1 MTNRM
6 RFDEDESYGLVVK
19 QEGKVQQTMFKYVV
33 LTLNYQYAQQIVLAE
48 DLKEAAGLLRGHGTT
63 VRSVFIIQNEK
74 ITNKMFVYALS
85 LQGKI
90 PVFIL
95 CPLAMESSLKILC
108 KGLENVF
115 VCSWERSFQNAPDS
129 LRIVI
134 GKNLKGSL
142 EELINNEEEIPY
154 EELQKRVEIRVKG
167 LQTLPAIPEIVLR
180 IMRMVNDPNAN
191 IEALEQLLL
200 NDPAIVQKLLQ
211 VVSAPSFAGA
221 AKTGNW
227 NLKEAIVRLGLKKAG
242 AIAQQVKMMNT
253 FIKPEDSSFDLRRFW
268 EHSIG
273 CAMCFEKICNDK
285 LVPLKE
291 EIPFD
296 TYWIS
301 SILHDIGKMILG
313 FFFWDHFQ
321 NVVTQMAEG
330 RDDLASFREA
340 EVGIG
345 EAAHH
350 ERVGQMLL
358 MKSNVRKE
366 LVEAV
371 SSHHTVT
378 ESSTVLT
385 ALLYLVNNLTKD
397 LGLGYLPDEKGVY
410 TDELLAKL
418 ELKMEDVDKIR
429 ETFTE
434 TLVPEIKNVVE
445 LCLG

>member
-1 MTNRM
+1 MTNRGLL
-6 RFDEDESYGLVVK
+6 DDDESYGLIVK
-19 QEGKVQQTMFKYVV
+19 QEGKVQQAMFKYVV
-33 LTLNYQYAQQIVLAE
+33 LTLNYQYAQQVVIAE

-95 CPLAMESSLKILC
+95 CPLAMESSFKTLC
-108 KGLENVF
+108 NSLENVF
-115 VCSWERSFQNAPDS
+115 VCSWERAFQNSPDA
-129 LRIVI
+129 LRFIV

-142 EELINNEEEIPY
+142 EEMMNSEEEIPY
-154 EELQKRVEIRVKG
+154 DELQKRVEIRVKG

-191 IEALEQLLL
+191 IESLEQLLL

-221 AKTGNW
+221 AKTGKW

-242 AIAQQVKMMNT
+242 VIAQQVKMMNT

-321 NVVTQMAEG
+321 SVVTQMAEG
-330 RDDLASFREA
+330 RTDLATFKEA
-340 EVGIG
+340 EVEIG
-345 EAAHH
+345 EAGHH
-350 ERVGQMLL
+350 EWVGQMLL

-371 SSHHTVT
+371 ISHHTIT

-410 TDELLAKL
+410 PDEVLAKL
-418 ELKMEDVDKIR
+418 EIKMEDVEKIK

-434 TLVPEIKNVVE
+434 TLVPEIRNVVE

>member
-1 MTNRM
+1 M
-6 RFDEDESYGLVVK
+6 DADESYGLVVK
-19 QEGKVQQTMFKYVV
+19 QEGKVQQAMFKYIV
-33 LTLNYQYAQQIVLAE
+33 LTLNYQYAQQIVIAE

-74 ITNKMFVYALS
+74 ITNKMFIYALS

-90 PVFIL
+90 PLFIL
-95 CPLAMESSLKILC
+95 CPLAVESAFKILC
-108 KGLENVF
+108 KDLANVF
-115 VCSWERSFQNAPDS
+115 ICSWERSFQDSPDA
-129 LRIVI
+129 LRFII
-134 GKNLKGSL
+134 ARNLKGSL
-142 EELINNEEEIPY
+142 EELMNNEEEIPY

-191 IEALEQLLL
+191 VEALEQLLL

-211 VVSAPSFAGA
+211 VVSSPSFAGS
-221 AKTGNW
+221 AKTGKW

-285 LVPLKE
+285 MVPLKE

-321 NVVTQMAEG
+321 SVVTQMAEG
-330 RDDLASFREA
+330 RADLASFKEA
-340 EVGIG
+340 EMAIG

-350 ERVGQMLL
+350 ERVGMMLL
-358 MKSNVRKE
+358 MKSNVRKD

-371 SSHHTVT
+371 SSHHTIT
-378 ESSTVLT
+378 ESSSVLT

-397 LGLGYLPDEKGVY
+397 LGLGYLVDEKGVY

-418 ELKMEDVDKIR
+418 ELKMEDVDKIK

-445 LCLG
+445 LCLS